1 MSQGVR
7 VYVCE
12 RYMHLFLVLKYDD
25 DPNNV
30 HNAAQPPK
38 TWIDMDLYYA
48 SLTLEKPDKPALPAQ
63 CLGEPCWN
71 WWVTTFDANNAGL
84 FHNSFPPGHIS
95 VNDSLPNG
103 LQPNFSDPD
112 NFNRLQQTNTPAV
125 GAQLRTIPGE
135 TWSEEPGS
143 SIHEITEYN
152 TLAGSNG
159 HMVSGDEFVKA
170 LMACFH
176 NYVNNYNFRLACV
189 PYLIDRTNC
198 ISFVMSLL
206 NATFLDLGV
215 GDQKFCKSF
224 LLKNI
229 KPKIDSIFFGDMGAD
244 IIIDPAF
251 FKPNCI
257 PFPTYDSMWSNIYS

>member
-25 DPNNV
+25 DPNDV
-30 HNAAQPPK
+30 HNAAHPPK

-48 SLTLEKPDKPALPAQ
+48 SLGSEKPALPAE
-63 CLGEPCWN
+63 CLGEACWN
-71 WWVTTFDANNAGL
+71 WWVTTFDASNAGL
-84 FHNSFPPGHIS
+84 FHNTFPPGHIS
-95 VNDSLPNG
+95 IDGSLPNG

-112 NFNRLQQTNTPAV
+112 NYKRLIQTNSQEV
-125 GAQLRTIPGE
+125 GAQLRTTPGE

-143 SIHEITEYN
+143 SIREITEYN

-159 HMVSGDEFVKA
+159 LVVSGDDFVKA
-170 LMACFH
+170 LMKCFH
-176 NYVNNYNFRLACV
+176 NYDNNYNVRLACV
-189 PYLIDRTNC
+189 PYLWDRTNC
-198 ISFVMSLL
+198 ISFAMSLL
-206 NATFLDLGV
+206 NATLLDLGV
-215 GDQKFCKSF
+215 GDQSCCKTF

-229 KPKIDSIFFGDMGAD
+229 KPKIDSIFCGDAGAD

-251 FKPNCI
+251 FKPNCN
-257 PFPTYDSMWSNIYS
+257 PFTTYEGMWSSIYS